1 MKKIL
6 NTVFLILKFIL
17 LIISFGMSLYIVFSM
32 YSRVGKNFTESIP
45 IFIPYV
51 IILMFFFMNIT
62 FRQKQV
68 NNNIFYN
75 LTCCLVFVSICLVC
89 FRAILDKNM
98 LLNEIMGYNINF
110 SYFADFITFMKIM
123 LYGLI
128 ISNILFMIKFKQKK
142 KIESNVEVSKKIE
155 VL

>member
-6 NTVFLILKFIL
+6 NIIFLILKFIL

-32 YSRVGKNFTESIP
+32 YSRVGKNLIESLP

-51 IILMFFFMNIT
+51 IILMFFFMNLT
-62 FRQKQV
+62 FKQYQV

-75 LTCCLVFVSICLVC
+75 LTCCLVFSSICLAC

-110 SYFADFITFMKIM
+110 SYFADFIVFMKIM
-123 LYGLI
+123 IYGLI
-128 ISNILFMIKFKQKK
+128 ISNILFIIKFKSKK
-142 KIESNVEVSKKIE
+142 KIENNVEISKKIE